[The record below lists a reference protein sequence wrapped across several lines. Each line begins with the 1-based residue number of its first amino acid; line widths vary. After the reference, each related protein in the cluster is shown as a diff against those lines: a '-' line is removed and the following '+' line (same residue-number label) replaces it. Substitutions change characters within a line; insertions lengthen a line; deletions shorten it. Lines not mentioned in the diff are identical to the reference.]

1 MFELEAYER
10 TRSVGLPWLHHI
22 PEHWRIARAKTV
34 MSAIDVRSA
43 TGEEELLTV
52 SSSRGVIPRSSASVS
67 MFKAESYVGHKLCWP
82 GDLVINSLW
91 AWGRGLGVARDHGI
105 VSTAYGV
112 YRQREQ
118 TLDPA
123 YLDHLVRSE
132 PFRWEL
138 QVRSQGVWKS
148 RLQMTDARW
157 LDAPLLIP
165 PADEQAA
172 IVKYLAHANA
182 RIDKAIAAKRRLLA
196 LLDEQE
202 MAEVSRIVLGGT
214 DAGERKPS
222 GIAWVGSVPV
232 NWHVAPLR
240 ARYRQDLG
248 KMLSDKVI
256 DGEHLRPYL
265 RNTDVQWNRINTVD
279 LPLIN
284 IRPEEVDRYT
294 VRRGDVLVCE
304 GGEVGRAA
312 IWDLDE
318 PMAYQKALHR
328 LRVLDP
334 SRDEPRF
341 LIGLLRVARARGA
354 FESGRVSTI
363 EHLTGDQIRRH
374 RFPWPPLAEQ
384 VRIAHAVEEVGAKL
398 DRTRQHLRGE
408 IDILQEFRDRLV
420 ADVVTGQLD
429 VRALSRTLPEID
441 RAVTEADE
449 FVGDDREID
458 DEAPEMSED

>member
-10 TRSVGLPWLHHI
+10 TRSVGLPWRHHI
-22 PEHWRIARAKTV
+22 PEHWRIARAKSV

-112 YRQREQ
+112 YRQREHAW
-118 TLDPA
+118 DPA

-182 RIDKAIAAKRRLLA
+182 RIDKAIAAKRRLIA
-196 LLDEQE
+196 LLEEQ
-202 MAEVSRIVLGGT
+202 GGALLH
-214 DAGERKPS
+214 DL
-222 GIAWVGSVPV
+222 I
-232 NWHVAPLR
+232 R
-240 ARYRQDLG
+240 AR
-248 KMLSDKVI
+248 
-256 DGEHLRPYL
+256 GEQWPVRRLKTLLRG
-265 RNTDVQWNRINTVD
+265 VD
-279 LPLIN
+279 QGVSPQAESQVPQASEWGVLKAGCVNGGRFREDQVKRLPAEFEV
-284 IRPEEVDRYT
+284 PEEYAIQA
-294 VRRGDVLVCE
+294 GDVLVSRASGSPHLVGSTARVPANPPRAILSDKTFRLRLHDEVDPDFLVLLMNARAYRDQVRLAISGAE
-304 GGEVGRAA
+304 GLANNLPISSLRTFAFGVPALSDQLKIVKEVAMESAVLRTTSTRLEHEVG
-312 IWDLDE
+312 L
-318 PMAYQKALHR
+318 
-328 LRVLDP
+328 
-334 SRDEPRF
+334 
-341 LIGLLRVARARGA
+341 
-354 FESGRVSTI
+354 
-363 EHLTGDQIRRH
+363 
-374 RFPWPPLAEQ
+374 
-384 VRIAHAVEEVGAKL
+384 
-398 DRTRQHLRGE
+398 
-408 IDILQEFRDRLV
+408 LQEFRTRLV
-420 ADVVTGQLD
+420 ADVVTGQVD
-429 VRALSRTLPEID
+429 VRDVAGPLAEPD
-441 RAVTEADE
+441 VEAAAS
-449 FVGDDREID
+449 VDDSEID
-458 DEAPEMSED
+458 DLMETSEV